1 MVGRFWR
8 PSRIQTKSPVGAYYL
23 DNLYEDFAKNYSY
36 YLVDNPKY
44 KYYWV
49 DAVDNE
55 FIKNSVAVSQDTGP
69 FRFPIGKAVI
79 NGKTII
85 GLTDGVGGLIFP
97 NENGNQ
103 HVVVQYQILA
113 CDPVPKN
120 KCGEL
125 EFEFIEILSYFI
137 SLIVC
142 KFSEFSGSQNDP
154 EFFWNFLNFE
164 AFLKL

>member
-8 PSRIQTKSPVGAYYL
+8 PSRIQTKSPVGAYFL

-49 DAVDNE
+49 DAVGNE
-55 FIKNSVAVSQDTGP
+55 FIKNSVAVSQDSGP

-125 EFEFIEILSYFI
+125 ESLFSGSLSYFI
-137 SLIVC
+137 FLFSF
-142 KFSEFSGSQNDP
+142 KFSY
-154 EFFWNFLNFE
+154 
-164 AFLKL
+164 FLKS